1 MGRRH
6 PTECVHGNRVGSDD
20 FHNEPGRCEACDR
33 DRKEQI
39 HDAAYHVASNVLNHI
54 DSMYPRMWEGA
65 TQSCRTSVRNCIVN
79 QVVSVLSREHT
90 ESKS

>member
-1 MGRRH
+1 
-6 PTECVHGNRVGSDD
+6 
-20 FHNEPGRCEACDR
+20 
-33 DRKEQI
+33 
-39 HDAAYHVASNVLNHI
+39 
-54 DSMYPRMWEGA
+54 MYPRMWEGA